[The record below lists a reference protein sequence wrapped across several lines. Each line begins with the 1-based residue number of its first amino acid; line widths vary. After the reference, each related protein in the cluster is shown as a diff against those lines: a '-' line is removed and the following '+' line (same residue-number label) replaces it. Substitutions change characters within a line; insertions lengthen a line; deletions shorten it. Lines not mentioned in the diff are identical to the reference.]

1 MKYVI
6 FIKKEC
12 PYSKAAIKLIKSI
25 KQKKYKVIDVN
36 EIGGKEKVIKILKK
50 LKYIGK
56 KIKHKTVPIIFENG
70 KFIGGYEELK
80 TKLKKKSIVK

>member
-12 PYSKAAIKLIKSI
+12 PYSKAAIKLIKSKKKRYI
-25 KQKKYKVIDVN
+25 KIDVN